1 MTFDLLSFLP
11 NISASC
17 SCLLPVRQ
25 EHILDFNF
33 REPLNALR
41 ASLIFSPIHHLSMK
55 LGIYPTQ
62 AYHAEI
68 ATKMAANDVN
78 DILVKLLAAAE
89 NVHGPV
95 SIFLAQ

>member
-1 MTFDLLSFLP
+1 
-11 NISASC
+11 
-17 SCLLPVRQ
+17 
-25 EHILDFNF
+25 
-33 REPLNALR
+33 
-41 ASLIFSPIHHLSMK
+41 MK
-55 LGIYPTQ
+55 LGTYPTQ

-89 NVHGPV
+89 NVHGSV